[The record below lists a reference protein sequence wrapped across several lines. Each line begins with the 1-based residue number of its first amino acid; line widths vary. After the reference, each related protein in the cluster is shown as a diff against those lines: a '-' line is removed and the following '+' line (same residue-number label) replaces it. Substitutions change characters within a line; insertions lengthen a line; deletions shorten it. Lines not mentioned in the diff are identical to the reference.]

1 MPDRNYCVVGGSS
14 GIGRA
19 LVARLR
25 GDGASVLTL
34 SRRSEVAN
42 PAGHHVWDA
51 TCDPFPEAATGKRC
65 NGLVYLPGSIRLAP
79 IGRLSA
85 RDFRDD
91 FEINVVGAVKA
102 VQAMLPDL
110 RAAAESGEG
119 AAIVLVSSVA
129 ARTGLGMHASIAVAK
144 GAVEGLGRALAA
156 ELAPHVRVNVV
167 APSLTDTPMAGRL
180 LTSDKQRDMA
190 ASRHPLRTIGT
201 ADDIAAAIEYLL
213 GADSRFVTGQVLNVD
228 GGLGALRG

>member
-1 MPDRNYCVVGGSS
+1 M
-14 GIGRA
+14 
-19 LVARLR
+19 
-25 GDGASVLTL
+25 
-34 SRRSEVAN
+34 
-42 PAGHHVWDA
+42 
-51 TCDPFPEAATGKRC
+51 
-65 NGLVYLPGSIRLAP
+65 
-79 IGRLSA
+79 
-85 RDFRDD
+85 
-91 FEINVVGAVKA
+91 VGAVKA

-167 APSLTDTPMAGRL
+167 ARSLTDTPMAGRL